1 MRFLGFLFLTWIFSN
16 VLALLVFLGFYA
28 VKRTATLATAGEYI
42 GEVVM
47 RSEMEEPVYDLF
59 GVLFYF
65 FLPFL
70 FALSGLNAIFTR
82 YGIEVMKGTNPEGE
96 EFYCV
101 RIVLP
106 GFTSSSE
113 EMEENEKDE

>member
-1 MRFLGFLFLTWIFSN
+1 MRFLGFLFLTWVFSN

-106 GFTSSSE
+106 ASTE
-113 EMEENEKDE
+113 VNENEDKKDE